1 MRFTQI
7 KNALNHLDDLQTAHM
22 ASFGTELMPDLEKQM
37 AERKQGFAQLQKA
50 MNAMDPDLQARADRE
65 DDPQV
70 TEIIKQVRI
79 LMHQN
84 KTLTAQVQHHKN
96 GLKNSMRRIGKGKN
110 VIHAYGSPVSH
121 RNRSKVIN
129 FKN

>member
-1 MRFTQI
+1 MGFTQI
-7 KNALNHLDDLQTAHM
+7 KKALNHLDDLQADHM
-22 ASFGTELMPDLEKQM
+22 ASFDTELMPDLEKQM
-37 AERKQGFAQLQKA
+37 TERKQGFAELEKA
-50 MNAMDPDLQARADRE
+50 MNAMDPDLQTRADRE
-65 DDPQV
+65 DDLQV
-70 TEIIKQVRI
+70 TEIIKQIRM

-84 KTLTAQVQHHKN
+84 KTLTARVEHHKD
-96 GLKNSMRRIGKGKN
+96 GLKNSMHRIGKGKN

>member
-1 MRFTQI
+1 MGITKI
-7 KNALNHLDDLQTAHM
+7 KKALNHLDDLQADHM
-22 ASFGTELMPDLEKQM
+22 ASFDTELMPDLEKQM
-37 AERKQGFAQLQKA
+37 TERKQCFTELQKA
-50 MNAMDPDLQARADRE
+50 MNDMVPDLQARADMK
-65 DDPQV
+65 DDPHV
-70 TEIIKQVRI
+70 TEIIKQIRM

-84 KTLTAQVQHHKN
+84 KTLTARVQHHRDS
-96 GLKNSMRRIGKGKN
+96 LKNSMQRIGKGRN